1 MKLIISMCTLF
12 IILVSILALSHTIK
26 VEGFEAQIN
35 VAKLQNPFPS
45 GPTRCQSCCYS
56 GIDTCDPN
64 DKCHC

>member
-1 MKLIISMCTLF
+1 MKLVISMCALF

-35 VAKLQNPFPS
+35 VAALQNPYPS
-45 GPTRCQSCCYS
+45 GPTRCQLCCYS

-64 DKCHC
+64 DKCNC